1 MGKESARMH
10 KEDVLK
16 FRVGKCGSC
25 GLSVRFWPVDGSEV
39 NCPVC
44 GCAHEVECDKIE
56 NLSSSETKEIALL
69 VPVSRKRDINRQESE
84 N

>member
-1 MGKESARMH
+1 MH

-25 GLSVRFWPVDGSEV
+25 SLTMRFWPVDGSEV
-39 NCPVC
+39 SCPNC
-44 GCAHEVECDKIE
+44 GCAHEVEVDLAE
-56 NLSSSETKEIALL
+56 NLKTGEKKEIVLL
-69 VPVSRKRDINRQESE
+69 VPVSRENNIKRQVSE

>member
-1 MGKESARMH
+1 MH

-25 GLSVRFWPVDGSEV
+25 SLTMRFWPKDGTQIE
-39 NCPVC
+39 CPAC
-44 GCAHEVECDKIE
+44 GCAHEIEVDLAE
-56 NLSSSETKEIALL
+56 NLKTGEKKEVAWMIL
-69 VPVSRKRDINRQESE
+69 VSVGNRAKQLVEK

>member
-1 MGKESARMH
+1 MH

-25 GLSVRFWPVDGSEV
+25 GLSLRFWPIDGSEV
-39 NCPVC
+39 NCPSC
-44 GCAHEVECDKIE
+44 GYAHEVEVDE
-56 NLSSSETKEIALL
+56 TLNLSSGEKKQIALL
-69 VPVSRKRDINRQESE
+69 VTVSRKNEIKPQINP

>member
-1 MGKESARMH
+1 MH

-25 GLSVRFWPVDGSEV
+25 GLKIRFWPNDGSEIS
-39 NCPVC
+39 CPNC
-44 GCAHEVECDKIE
+44 GCAHEVEVDSAESINTGEK
-56 NLSSSETKEIALL
+56 KEIVLL
-69 VPVSRKRDINRQESE
+69 VPVSRKRDIEPQLRQ